1 MRAPKEAMSCETAVW
16 RNSLGLCNYCMYVLQ
31 QWNSGRKSPQACQ
44 RTNFEVWACIVTPCS
59 KVTHVWRWHKTS
71 QASMCRSF
79 CCSHRNLSGKVLSI
93 NAWTSWPHSN
103 IQGPSGFLNIGS
115 MSTSSWK
122 SPAISTIFLSLTSS
136 WIQWWRLISHQNP
149 DDWLILIYYYNIIYA
164 PGPATPPLPP
174 TPWDGSHI
182 LAPYEI
188 FPLPPPVVWWGC
200 GTVPLPPLW
209 CGGGVV
215 WYVGYVWCVWSVW
228 YGMFGKYGMFGMY
241 GRYGMYGMSGWYCM
255 NGRYGM

>member
-1 MRAPKEAMSCETAVW
+1 MKLQSEGIVWDCATTACTSC
-16 RNSLGLCNYCMYVLQ
+16 NNG
-31 QWNSGRKSPQACQ
+31 
-44 RTNFEVWACIVTPCS
+44 
-59 KVTHVWRWHKTS
+59 
-71 QASMCRSF
+71 
-79 CCSHRNLSGKVLSI
+79 
-93 NAWTSWPHSN
+93 
-103 IQGPSGFLNIGS
+103 
-115 MSTSSWK
+115 
-122 SPAISTIFLSLTSS
+122 
-136 WIQWWRLISHQNP
+136 
-149 DDWLILIYYYNIIYA
+149 ILD
-164 PGPATPPLPP
+164 PP
-174 TPWDGSHI
+174 PWDGSHI

-255 NGRYGM
+255 DGRYGM